1 MVYLALASYS
11 NKPFLIIKVGSFI
24 VDNVTLRPL
33 RSHSLNNQ
41 TCMRSIIILSALTF
55 CFSFSAIGQNTLP
68 DVNLKTL
75 EGKTVSIKDYANNG
89 KVTIISFWAT
99 WCTPCKKEL
108 DAISKVYDRWVTD
121 YNVELVAVTID
132 DQRALPRVKPLINQK
147 KWKYTILSDVKQ
159 DFQQAMSVQ
168 SIPHTYVID
177 AKGKIVY
184 NHSGYLTGDEKKLE
198 ETLKALAKG

>member
-41 TCMRSIIILSALTF
+41 TCMRSIFILSALTF

>member
-1 MVYLALASYS
+1 
-11 NKPFLIIKVGSFI
+11 
-24 VDNVTLRPL
+24 
-33 RSHSLNNQ
+33 
-41 TCMRSIIILSALTF
+41 MRSIIILSALTF

-132 DQRALPRVKPLINQK
+132 DQRALPRVKPLVTQK

-198 ETLKALAKG
+198 ETLKSLAKG